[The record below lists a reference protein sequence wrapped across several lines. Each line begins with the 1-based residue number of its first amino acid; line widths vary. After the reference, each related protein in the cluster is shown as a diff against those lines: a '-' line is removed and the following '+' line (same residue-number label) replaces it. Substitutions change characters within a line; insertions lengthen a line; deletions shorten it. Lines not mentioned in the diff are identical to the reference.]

1 MKETTLC
8 YIKRKDDSFK
18 GEGQRE
24 KVLML
29 YRNKKKKDMNQ
40 GKWIGVGGK
49 LEPGESPE
57 ECLLREVFEET
68 GLKITSFK
76 SCGQVNFIL
85 DAWED
90 EITYLFTADEF
101 EGQLV
106 PAETYVEDN
115 EKSITRRFLC
125 PEGELAWIDREYVM
139 ELNLWEGDRLFLENL
154 LDEKQINL
162 TLHYDE
168 DDMLVEVI
176 DCSAK

>member
-8 YIKRKDDSFK
+8 YIKRKDDSYK
-18 GEGQRE
+18 GEGQSE

-29 YRNKKKKDMNQ
+29 YRNKKKEDMNQ

-76 SCGQVNFIL
+76 ACGQVNFIL

-106 PAETYVEDN
+106 PAEAPQC
-115 EKSITRRFLC
+115 FLC
-125 PEGELAWIDREYVM
+125 PEGELAWIDREHVM
-139 ELNLWEGDRLFLENL
+139 ELNLWEGDRLFLEDL

-162 TLHYDE
+162 TLHYDG
-168 DDMLVEVI
+168 DDILVEVI
-176 DCSAK
+176 DSSAKC